1 MEFAMTTSREPL
13 RKPHIDTDLLTRLM
27 ACDTIEALTSQV
39 QDASQ
44 RLGFEHW
51 IYGALMPVTPTR
63 AEEFVIN
70 GYPDEWR
77 RHYLESGY
85 TMADPTVTYA
95 RGHVI
100 PSLWD
105 DLASRS
111 YRGVNSDHAK
121 LIFTEAKSF
130 GLAKGLSVPL
140 HGLGCLFGI
149 MSYAASDPKHP
160 IVESTIH
167 AEAVLLATYVHQAAS
182 LLINRGASEKIRPLT
197 PRERE
202 CLKWAAE
209 GKSGWEIAHVL
220 KISERTTV
228 FHLMNACQKLGV
240 MNRQQA
246 VAKALVLGLLEI

>member
-1 MEFAMTTSREPL
+1 MSPSSAINRM
-13 RKPHIDTDLLTRLM
+13 PHIDTDLLARLM
-27 ACDTIEALTSQV
+27 ACETIESLTIQV
-39 QDASQ
+39 QSAAR

-51 IYGALMPVTPTR
+51 IYGALMPVSPTR
-63 AEEFVIN
+63 TEEFVIN
-70 GYPDEWR
+70 GYPEEWR
-77 RHYLESGY
+77 KHYLESGY
-85 TMADPTVTYA
+85 TMADPTVSYA
-95 RGHVI
+95 RSHVI

-105 DLASRS
+105 DLAVQRFS
-111 YRGVNSDHAK
+111 GLKVNQAK
-121 LIFTEAKSF
+121 LIFNEARSF

-140 HGLGCLFGI
+140 HGLGCIFGI
-149 MSYAASDPKHP
+149 MSYAATDPKHP
-160 IVESTIH
+160 ILESTIH

-182 LLINRGASEKIRPLT
+182 LLINRDASEKIRPLT

-228 FHLMNACQKLGV
+228 FHLMNACHKLGV

-246 VAKALVLGLLEI
+246 VAKSLVLGLLEN

>member
-1 MEFAMTTSREPL
+1 MSSARASN
-13 RKPHIDTDLLTRLM
+13 RKPHIDTDLLARLM
-27 ACDTIEALTSQV
+27 SCETIEALTVEV
-39 QDASQ
+39 QGAAR

-51 IYGALMPVTPTR
+51 IYGALMPVSPTR
-63 AEEFVIN
+63 TEEFVIN
-70 GYPDEWR
+70 GYPEEWR

-95 RGHVI
+95 RSHVI

-105 DLASRS
+105 DLASARH
-111 YRGVNSDHAK
+111 RGVDSDHAK
-121 LIFTEAKSF
+121 LIFNEARSF

-149 MSYAASDPKHP
+149 MSYAAADPRHP
-160 IVESTIH
+160 ILESTIH
-167 AEAVLLATYVHQAAS
+167 AEAVLLATYVHQAAA
-182 LLINRGASEKIRPLT
+182 LLINRDASEKLRPLT

-228 FHLMNACQKLGV
+228 FHLMNAYQKLGV

-246 VAKALVLGLLEI
+246 VAKSLVLGLLEN

>member
-1 MEFAMTTSREPL
+1 MSARSHHR
-13 RKPHIDTDLLTRLM
+13 RPHIDIDLLGRLIRCDSVETLTAEVEQATR
-27 ACDTIEALTSQV
+27 
-39 QDASQ
+39 

-70 GYPDEWR
+70 GYPQEWR
-77 RHYLESGY
+77 THYLDAGY
-85 TMADPTVTYA
+85 TSADPTVSYA

-105 DLASRS
+105 DLASRTIL
-111 YRGVNSDHAK
+111 GVDSGQAK
-121 LIFTEAKSF
+121 LIFSEARSF

-160 IVESTIH
+160 IIESTVH
-167 AEAVLLATYVHQAAS
+167 AEAVLLANYVHQAAA
-182 LLINRGASEKIRPLT
+182 LLISKGASEQIRPLT

-220 KISERTTV
+220 RISERTTV
-228 FHLMNACQKLGV
+228 FHLVNACRKLGV

-246 VAKALVLGLLEI
+246 VAKALILGLLDP

>member
-1 MEFAMTTSREPL
+1 MSPARESM
-13 RKPHIDTDLLTRLM
+13 RKPHIDVDLLTRLI
-27 ACDTIEALTSQV
+27 ACQTIETLTDQV
-39 QDASQ
+39 HQATH

-70 GYPDEWR
+70 GYPEEWR

-85 TMADPTVTYA
+85 TMADPTVNYA
-95 RGHVI
+95 RGHVV

-105 DLASRS
+105 DLAARKH
-111 YRGVNSDHAK
+111 RGVNIDHAK
-121 LIFTEAKSF
+121 LIFNEARSF

-149 MSYAASDPKHP
+149 MSYAATDPKHP
-160 IVESTIH
+160 ILESTIH

-182 LLINRGASEKIRPLT
+182 LLINRGSSEKLRTLT

-228 FHLMNACQKLGV
+228 FHLVNACQKLGV
-240 MNRQQA
+240 TNRQQA